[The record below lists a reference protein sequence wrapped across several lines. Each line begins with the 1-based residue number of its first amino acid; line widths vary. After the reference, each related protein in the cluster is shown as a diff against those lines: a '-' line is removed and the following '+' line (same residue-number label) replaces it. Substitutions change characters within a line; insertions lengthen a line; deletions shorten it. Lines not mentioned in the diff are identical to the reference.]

1 MAVSALLLFAGA
13 ARAEGPAFDLVVQ
26 APQPLRELLDRH
38 LELGRF
44 RAVADLDEAE
54 LARLIT
60 LADRDARELLATQGH
75 FAPKITITREPA
87 GAATPRPRLLV
98 RVEPGEPARV
108 TDVRITFEGDLA
120 QSAEADA
127 IAQREAVVAGWALP
141 AGRVFTQAA
150 WDDAKMQ
157 ALQAVL
163 ARRYPAARIAA
174 TEADVDA
181 AAGTARLAVRI
192 DSGPLYR
199 LGPVRVAGMSLYDP
213 QLVERLSRLPPG
225 SPFDRARLLDAQA
238 RLAASGWF
246 DSAFLHVDPQT
257 DPEAAVV
264 QATVRESPLRKW
276 VLGIGFTTDG
286 GPRLSAEHTHNRVP
300 WLGWRAITRAQAER
314 RNPFLQA
321 DLTAPPEAN
330 GWHWTLLGRTE
341 KLDDGERIT
350 QAQRLRLGRA
360 RAEDR
365 FDRGFF
371 VQLDRA
377 SSREPAALRLTDVET
392 GDGSAVF
399 AGVTWTGRWFDDLQA
414 PTRGWGLG
422 AEVGAGLTFGSRR
435 EPFQRTLV
443 RGLAYQPLAEGRI
456 QWRGEAAAV
465 FARSE
470 ARIPATQ
477 LFRTGGATSVRGY
490 AYQDIGVPLAGG
502 QVGPGRLMM
511 VGSAEWQRPLRREG
525 LPTALESA
533 LFVDVG
539 AVGDEPGDLL
549 AKVGVGGGVRWKSP
563 VGLLEVALA
572 WGVQPR
578 RVRLHFNAGFV
589 F

>member
-1 MAVSALLLFAGA
+1 MAVSAMLLFTGLAH
-13 ARAEGPAFDLVVQ
+13 AEGPSFDLVVQ
-26 APQPLRELLDRH
+26 APPPLRELLERH

-44 RAVADLDEAE
+44 RAVADLDESE
-54 LARLIT
+54 LARLAT
-60 LADRDARELLATQGH
+60 LADRDARELLATQGY
-75 FAPKITITREPA
+75 FAPQVTVTREPA
-87 GAATPRPRLLV
+87 GAVTPRPRLLV
-98 RVEPGEPARV
+98 RVVPGEPARV
-108 TDVRITFEGDLA
+108 ADVRITFTGDLA
-120 QSAEADA
+120 QSTDADA
-127 IAQREAVVAGWALP
+127 IAQRDAVVAGWALP
-141 AGRVFTQAA
+141 AGRVFTQSA
-150 WDDAKMQ
+150 WDDAKAQ

-163 ARRYPAARIAA
+163 ARRYPAARIDS

-181 AAGTARLAVRI
+181 ATGSARLAVRI

-199 LGPVRVAGMSLYDP
+199 IGPVRVAGMSRYDP
-213 QLVERLSRLPPG
+213 ALVERLARLPPG
-225 SPFDRARLLDAQA
+225 SPFDRARLLDAQM

-246 DSAFLHVDPQT
+246 DSAFLHVDPRT
-257 DPEAAVV
+257 DPEAAEV

-286 GPRLSAEHTHNRVP
+286 GPRLSAEQTHNRVP
-300 WLGWRAITRAQAER
+300 WLGWRAITRAQVEP

-321 DLTAPPEAN
+321 DLTAPPEAS
-330 GWHWTLLGRTE
+330 GWHWTLLARTE
-341 KLDDGERIT
+341 SLDDGERLT
-350 QAQRLRLGRA
+350 QAQRVRLGRA

-365 FDRGFF
+365 FDRGYF
-371 VQLDRA
+371 VQVDRA
-377 SSREPAALRLTDVET
+377 TSREPAALRLSDVET

-399 AGVTWTGRWFDDLQA
+399 AGVTWTGRWFDDVQL

-422 AEVGAGLTFGSRR
+422 AEVGAGLTLGSRR
-435 EPFQRTLV
+435 EPFQRTLL

-502 QVGPGRLMM
+502 QVGPGRLML
-511 VGSAEWQRPLRREG
+511 VGSAEWQRPVRREG

-539 AVGDEPGDLL
+539 AVGDQPGDLR
-549 AKVGVGGGVRWKSP
+549 AQVGVGGGLRWKSP

-578 RVRLHFNAGFV
+578 RARLHFNAGFV